1 MNNYWCLIDVLID
14 SFDIS
19 IDPVIWEGWHLIH
32 MWKALGQLHHLIFID
47 VPVPSQQKVSGHLFC
62 VGGYRCA
69 SFYNFDIIFRN
80 CSNTVVFCIFHF
92 MTFANSQE
100 RESEQIL
107 NLLLSEEA
115 TTFKA
120 RSINLNV
127 FYSEKYWKRLD
138 CRTNLYISSPL
149 ARSIALYS
157 ALKVELAYGNRRQST
172 RYRSY
177 SSHDVNLRSIK
188 QPI

>member
-1 MNNYWCLIDVLID
+1 
-14 SFDIS
+14 
-19 IDPVIWEGWHLIH
+19 
-32 MWKALGQLHHLIFID
+32 
-47 VPVPSQQKVSGHLFC
+47 
-62 VGGYRCA
+62 
-69 SFYNFDIIFRN
+69 
-80 CSNTVVFCIFHF
+80 